1 MKKTLNL
8 PRIVVQESK
17 LDWKSFKTGVAWIS
31 IGEPEKSFQHIQN
44 ETLDKC
50 PKLKI
55 SFHDLKE
62 ATEDDK
68 KNNLFPPTRKI
79 AHKIV
84 RFILDNEDK
93 NIVVNCAAGISR
105 SGAVCKFLE
114 DVLGYKWI
122 EFGKVLALPNMLLYD
137 LLVEAYNE
145 KLKL

>member
-8 PRIVVQESK
+8 PRIAVKDSK
-17 LDWKSFKTGVAWIS
+17 LDWKSFKTEVAWIS
-31 IGEPEKSFQHIQN
+31 IGEPEKSFEHIQN

-50 PKLKI
+50 AKLKI
-55 SFHDLKE
+55 RFHDLCE
-62 ATEDDK
+62 PIESTERE
-68 KNNLFPPTRKI
+68 LFPPTRKI

-84 RFILDNEDK
+84 RFILDNKDK
-93 NIVVNCAAGISR
+93 NFVVNCAAGISR

-122 EFGKVLALPNMLLYD
+122 EFGKELALPNMLLYD

-145 KLKL
+145 NLIK